1 VRTRAVAGALLA
13 GVLLAGCGAPSP
25 DLFVVE
31 RTGSVPG
38 ARLTLVVDDGGFVRC
53 NGGERLQISS
63 EQLIDAREIER
74 AISGDEEKPGPA
86 TRDLKLAPQPGSVVR
101 FDVRTEAGSVS
112 FADNSTGQP
121 QDFYRLAQLTRT
133 LAKEVCGL
141 PR

>member
-1 VRTRAVAGALLA
+1 MRAALGAALLVA
-13 GVLLAGCGAPSP
+13 ALLAGCGGPSP

-53 NGGERLQISS
+53 NGGERLPISS
-63 EQLIDAREIER
+63 EQLITAREVER
-74 AISGDEEKPGPA
+74 ALSGEEEQPGPA
-86 TRDLKLAPQPGSVVR
+86 ARNLRLAPRPGSVLR
-101 FDVRTEAGSVS
+101 YDVRTEAGSVT
-112 FADNSTGQP
+112 FADTSTGQP
-121 QDFYRLAQLTRT
+121 PDLFRLARLTRT